1 MKKNEKRYFYST
13 SIHWQS
19 SLHIWHHTSGPHL
32 FLVCWLLLA
41 NRPCDKGRRWV
52 KKDVLKD
59 PGEEEI
65 QEVTSS
71 LAAAE
76 EIRRWMRQN
85 QSSGLELGGFFPQTD
100 KRRSRKDLRWGC
112 SGCFAGTGEEKLG
125 TCSGWF
131 RASIHFDF
139 TLNNGSDWW
148 CAKTLVGRLETADVI
163 IKRRHEAT

>member
-1 MKKNEKRYFYST
+1 MKRDIFIQQAST
-13 SIHWQS
+13 DNLRFTFDI
-19 SLHIWHHTSGPHL
+19 ICPAPHL

-59 PGEEEI
+59 TGEEET
-65 QEVTSS
+65 QEVTSRH
-71 LAAAE
+71 AAAE

-85 QSSGLELGGFFPQTD
+85 QSSGLDLGGFFFH
-100 KRRSRKDLRWGC
+100 KRTKEEAGKTFGGC

-131 RASIHFDF
+131 RASMHLDF
-139 TLNNGSDWW
+139 TLNDGSDWW
-148 CAKTLVGRLETADVI
+148 RAKTAALAGRLQTADVI